1 MPKAVSQRGIT
12 SEMSFVLFSISNFVL
27 YFCTINY
34 RRTRRPGCCSLVRIF
49 TLISAFT
56 CVYQKIEVTVAM
68 RFTVTD
74 NLHSDGARVVVV
86 VVLLGSL
93 FIHLFIIFAAQCLGA
108 H

>member
-1 MPKAVSQRGIT
+1 M
-12 SEMSFVLFSISNFVL
+12 
-27 YFCTINY
+27 
-34 RRTRRPGCCSLVRIF
+34 
-49 TLISAFT
+49 
-56 CVYQKIEVTVAM
+56 YQKIEVTVAM